1 MVQAFP
7 WVVAGDKPGGA
18 CAPPTADANPNPG
31 IRLDVSDVACPAA
44 VLGDDPKDAVVEAV
58 CNRSASRASGL
69 ASDGLQDRRPR
80 GGKAE
85 AEEAADDRVD

>member
-1 MVQAFP
+1 MVETFA
-7 WVVAGDKPGGA
+7 WVVVRDQPGGA
-18 CAPPTADANPNPG
+18 CAPSTADANPNPG
-31 IRLDVSDVACPAA
+31 IGLNVPDVARSAA

-58 CNRSASRASGL
+58 GNRSASRLSGL

-85 AEEAADDRVD
+85 AEEAADDGID